1 MFVLR
6 SVRVRF
12 DVSMVY
18 TDDLDGMSILVVE
31 DEAIAAIDLTA
42 IIEMA
47 GGRVIGPAY
56 SLSQGLSCL
65 RYDRMD
71 CALLDV
77 NLHDELVFK
86 LADALAERGVPIVF
100 LSAHSLDI
108 APPQH
113 RGRRHVPKPFST
125 HALIRE
131 IQAAVAEK
139 RAAGAQQPAI
149 CKGTA
154 A

>member
-1 MFVLR
+1 
-6 SVRVRF
+6 
-12 DVSMVY
+12 MVY
-18 TDDLDGMSILVVE
+18 TDDLDGILILVVE

-47 GGRVIGPAY
+47 GGKVIGPAY

-77 NLHDELVFK
+77 NLHDELVFE
-86 LADALAERGVPIVF
+86 LADALSERGVPIVF

-113 RGRRHVPKPFST
+113 RGRRHLPKPFGT

-139 RAAGAQQPAI
+139 RAAIAPDSAL
-149 CKGTA
+149 CKGA
-154 A
+154 AI

>member
-1 MFVLR
+1 MI
-6 SVRVRF
+6 
-12 DVSMVY
+12 Y
-18 TDDLDGMSILVVE
+18 TDDLDGISILVVE
-31 DEAIAAIDLTA
+31 DEAIAAIDLTS

-56 SLSQGLSCL
+56 SLSQGLNCL
-65 RYDRMD
+65 RYGRMD

-108 APPQH
+108 APAHH
-113 RGRRHVPKPFST
+113 RARRLVPKPFST

-139 RAAGAQQPAI
+139 RAPAAQQPELWKGAAI
-149 CKGTA
+149 
-154 A
+154 